1 MEPTTPTSQYKAI
14 AQMYFDG
21 LAKKDLSGVPWAEDA
36 AFRAPLNP
44 KGGAEVPI
52 LGKDHIL
59 AFLNPLLPALEKVEV
74 LRHYLSEDGVC
85 TRANVWLATDPPRV
99 LRVVDCFRISNG
111 KIVEQENHYD
121 PRPALAH

>member
-21 LAKKDLSGVPWAEDA
+21 LAEKDLSAVPWAEDA

-52 LGKDHIL
+52 LGKTIS
-59 AFLNPLLPALEKVEV
+59 LLFST
-74 LRHYLSEDGVC
+74 RSCRLSRKWRSFDI
-85 TRANVWLATDPPRV
+85 T
-99 LRVVDCFRISNG
+99 
-111 KIVEQENHYD
+111 
-121 PRPALAH
+121 